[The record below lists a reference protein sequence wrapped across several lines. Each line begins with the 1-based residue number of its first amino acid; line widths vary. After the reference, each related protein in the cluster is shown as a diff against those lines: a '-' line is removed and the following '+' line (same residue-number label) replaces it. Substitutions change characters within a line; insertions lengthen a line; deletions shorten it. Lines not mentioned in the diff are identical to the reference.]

1 MTRRAREREF
11 NDAIFPFQMYS
22 TKRSITIEPADDDDL
37 EPELAIC
44 RQSSAAAATVIS
56 REPGWPRVLFVI
68 IVFIANTAYS
78 GLRVMPF

>member
-1 MTRRAREREF
+1 
-11 NDAIFPFQMYS
+11 MYS
-22 TKRSITIEPADDDDL
+22 TKRSFTIDDDDDFELADDDDL
-37 EPELAIC
+37 EPKLAIC

-56 REPGWPRVLFVI
+56 REPGWARVLFVI

>member
-1 MTRRAREREF
+1 
-11 NDAIFPFQMYS
+11 MYS
-22 TKRSITIEPADDDDL
+22 TKRSITIEQADDDDDL

-56 REPGWPRVLFVI
+56 REPGWQRLLFVI
-68 IVFIANTAYS
+68 IVFIANTVYS